1 MANFYDQSGMNN
13 QGGSTAPNDFYSGGG
28 YNSQQSQQSSGGYNN
43 SNTSIQ
49 QGGQKSQQQQQQQNY
64 GYSQPNVN
72 QWQPSSPT
80 RQQQPMNQ
88 AQQRPQQQQQQAPA
102 AFWNPGAAAAVT
114 GLVAQAASGG
124 LNNEAMLDWAMKGG
138 SAAWQSGGASIIPGF
153 DSTMLMLR
161 SYFAVDNRYVKRKMQ
176 KLLFPFL
183 SKQWKRKVRTNRKLI
198 LHMIYLSV
206 RCFIVLQSLTNF
218 YDRSRLF
225 RVILP
230 FIAK

>member
-1 MANFYDQSGMNN
+1 MSNFYDQGGMNN
-13 QGGSTAPNDFYSGGG
+13 QQGGSTTPNDFYGGGG
-28 YNSQQSQQSSGGYNN
+28 YNSEQSQQSSGGYNN
-43 SNTSIQ
+43 SNTSSQ
-49 QGGQKSQQQQQQQNY
+49 QGGQQSQQQQQQQQQQQNY

-72 QWQPSSPT
+72 QWQPSSAT
-80 RQQQPMNQ
+80 SQQQPMNQ
-88 AQQRPQQQQQQAPA
+88 ARQRPQQQQQQQQQAPA

-161 SYFAVDNRYVKRKMQ
+161 SYFAVDNKYVKRKMQ

-183 SKQWKRKVRTNRKLI
+183 SKQWKRLVRTNTQYNTNRKHRTL
-198 LHMIYLSV
+198 
-206 RCFIVLQSLTNF
+206 
-218 YDRSRLF
+218 
-225 RVILP
+225 
-230 FIAK
+230 

>member
-1 MANFYDQSGMNN
+1 MNNN
-13 QGGSTAPNDFYSGGG
+13 QGGSTAPSDFYGGGG

-43 SNTSIQ
+43 TNASNQ
-49 QGGQKSQQQQQQQNY
+49 QGGQQNQQQQQQQQPQQQNY

-80 RQQQPMNQ
+80 SQQQPINQ

-102 AFWNPGAAAAVT
+102 AFWNPGTAAAMT

-153 DSTMLMLR
+153 DATMLMLR
-161 SYFAVDNRYVKRKMQ
+161 AYFAVDNRYVKRKMQ
-176 KLLFPFL
+176 KVLFPFL
-183 SKQWKRKVRTNRKLI
+183 SKEWKRLVRTKWKRII
-198 LHMIYLSV
+198 LYLACPCVAQQLLLSFS
-206 RCFIVLQSLTNF
+206 FIMRYSI
-218 YDRSRLF
+218 S
-225 RVILP
+225 P
-230 FIAK
+230 HS